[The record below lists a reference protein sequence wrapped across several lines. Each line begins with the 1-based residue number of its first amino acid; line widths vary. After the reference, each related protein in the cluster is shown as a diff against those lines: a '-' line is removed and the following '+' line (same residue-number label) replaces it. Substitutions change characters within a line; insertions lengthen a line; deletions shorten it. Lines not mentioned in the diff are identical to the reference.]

1 MVWSCYMKPGS
12 VAELCVEIQPRQITS
27 TCVDNRPAL
36 RRVEMGPSPVS
47 ITGRW
52 MLFTCF
58 IQVQFFTEST
68 NMLTMVSMLAVE
80 NAWNW
85 NVFLCWQSDPT
96 PPVTWHDLAV
106 LLSSWNNAQ
115 RRLPATL
122 TVFST
127 TLQIQQVSISQQPV
141 PVSPFGGVFTPVCDA
156 SELWQANRDSK
167 KSV

>member
-1 MVWSCYMKPGS
+1 MKPGS

-85 NVFLCWQSDPT
+85 NVFLC
-96 PPVTWHDLAV
+96 
-106 LLSSWNNAQ
+106 
-115 RRLPATL
+115 
-122 TVFST
+122 
-127 TLQIQQVSISQQPV
+127 
-141 PVSPFGGVFTPVCDA
+141 
-156 SELWQANRDSK
+156 
-167 KSV
+167 